1 MHSPKRMAGSL
12 SKPGERRPPRS
23 PQIDSLGPPS
33 DGEKMP
39 SDDKAG
45 EEWPDD
51 TPDDKAGEH
60 RADEDGEERPGAEEE
75 LRSACTFAGHGPG
88 DEKAEVAGRDTNVC
102 GAIIALNSPA
112 AAAATAESLSRGD

>member
-1 MHSPKRMAGSL
+1 MAVSL

-23 PQIDSLGPPS
+23 PQIDSLGHPS

-75 LRSACTFAGHGPG
+75 L
-88 DEKAEVAGRDTNVC
+88 
-102 GAIIALNSPA
+102 
-112 AAAATAESLSRGD
+112 